1 MKKLNTK
8 MCDKVAQAF
17 VDRITDNNMMD
28 NIRVYMGADFA
39 YIPYEC
45 SDSNNAEITYTILV
59 SKRMDDMFYDY
70 AKSLGLKVDC
80 GIFILSLLHEVGH
93 HITYD
98 DIDVDTWNYDIDVK
112 ATLTDSDEDCQEYFR
127 LESEKVATQWAVN
140 FINNHYVEVERFA
153 EDMQNAIAKFIEVNE
168 IELAD

>member
-8 MCDKVAQAF
+8 MCDKIAQAF
-17 VDRITDNNMMD
+17 VNSIAEDCKI
-28 NIRVYMGADFA
+28 YMGADFS
-39 YIPYEC
+39 YLPYEI
-45 SDSNNAEITYTILV
+45 SNSNKAEITYTILV
-59 SKRMDDMFYDY
+59 SERMDNMFYEY

-98 DIDVDTWNYDIDVK
+98 DISAEVWNYDIDVK
-112 ATLTDSDEDCQEYFR
+112 ATLKDSDEDCKTYFA
-127 LESEKVATQWAVN
+127 LETERIATQWAVDY
-140 FINNHYVEVERFA
+140 INKHIAEVSKFA
-153 EDMQNAIAKFIEVNE
+153 EDMQNAIAEFIRINK